1 MKDCFPEVNVK
12 GCFFHLAQ
20 NMRKHLAEIGIISQY
35 NHDAEF
41 ALRAKMVLALA
52 FVPIAD
58 LDEYIDALAND
69 LPVELQPLLN
79 WF

>member
-1 MKDCFPEVNVK
+1 MVISIDP
-12 GCFFHLAQ
+12 LAQ
-20 NMRKHLAEIGIISQY
+20 NMRKHLAEIGVISQY
-35 NHDAEF
+35 NNDAEF

-58 LDEYIDALAND
+58 LDEYIDVFAND

-79 WF
+79 